1 MQPHS
6 IYQFISKPHLYK
18 PSKVNFSDFW
28 QPLKRKKNH
37 RHIKNC
43 PSSPPSGWQAKS
55 FLMCL
60 NPRRMH
66 KNMSEKNGARR
77 HNRRL
82 YYQSRAKVWPI
93 NLTSFWKTTCQM
105 LTKKKCA
112 SAVSHSQ
119 RTSQRYMISY
129 NAQFVICSG
138 KEGVRKRRGL
148 WKGKWEGGFVSIFP
162 TVGIGN
168 KQMLSITNRLPSFS
182 NEEVKGWRVGCKW
195 GTDEQQAPSNR
206 PVCVLA

>member
-1 MQPHS
+1 MVPGVTIGGCITKVVQS
-6 IYQFISKPHLYK
+6 VTDQFDFLLK
-18 PSKVNFSDFW
+18 NNMSDGN
-28 QPLKRKKNH
+28 KKKN
-37 RHIKNC
+37 
-43 PSSPPSGWQAKS
+43 
-55 FLMCL
+55 
-60 NPRRMH
+60 
-66 KNMSEKNGARR
+66 
-77 HNRRL
+77 
-82 YYQSRAKVWPI
+82 
-93 NLTSFWKTTCQM
+93 
-105 LTKKKCA
+105 CA

-129 NAQFVICSG
+129 NAQFVICRG

-195 GTDEQQAPSNR
+195 GADEQQAPSNR
-206 PVCVLA
+206 PVCDVAEMRMSVKDVKKLYLM